1 MPKYN
6 AQGWQ
11 NRVDKMPV
19 LLENLQSDN
28 LRRRD
33 EPGKLPDKGIYAF
46 YENGKAVYVGR
57 TDRMKTRIKEHGG
70 TTKAAT
76 FAYLLAKE
84 ALDEQGIVPERKSG
98 KPQQRLTN
106 SDVDK
111 HPWAFN
117 DGVTRVRNMEFRVV
131 EVTDAI
137 EQTLF
142 EVYAALQLGTMREQ
156 GGYNSFDNH

>member
-1 MPKYN
+1 MPEYN
-6 AQGWQ
+6 AQSWQ
-11 NRVDKMPV
+11 DRVDKMPV
-19 LLENLQSDN
+19 LLETLKSDN

-33 EPGKLPDKGIYAF
+33 DPGKLPDKGIYVF

-57 TDRMKTRIKEHGG
+57 TDRMKTRIKEHGS

-84 ALDEQGIVPERKSG
+84 ALDEQGIIPDQKSG

-106 SDVDK
+106 ADVEKYPCTFKD
-111 HPWAFN
+111 A
-117 DGVTRVRNMEFRVV
+117 VTRVRSMEFRVV
-131 EVTDAI
+131 EVSDAI